1 MQDWVYENADNG
13 NTFKIYKMSLGF
25 NNLMFLILL
34 FYSHYALPLYP
45 TIPGMEEFKGQVVHS
60 HDYRSPEVFRGKR
73 VVCLG
78 AAASGQDIAIDVSSE
93 AKLVSVVFNFYV
105 P

>member
-1 MQDWVYENADNG
+1 
-13 NTFKIYKMSLGF
+13 MSLGL
-25 NNLMFLILL
+25 NNLKFLILL